1 MLPPARIGDSRLRT
15 MPPTWNNGIMLKQT
29 SLELR
34 PQEAMT
40 HTAPTAS
47 VSRVYDTVFFLPL
60 HAFTRQI
67 TALGMLLIPLRIN
80 DLDGWPS

>member
-1 MLPPARIGDSRLRT
+1 

-67 TALGMLLIPLRIN
+67 RA
-80 DLDGWPS
+80 LDGCLGWHQGYMTWVESPPERCSQTAGTQGSH